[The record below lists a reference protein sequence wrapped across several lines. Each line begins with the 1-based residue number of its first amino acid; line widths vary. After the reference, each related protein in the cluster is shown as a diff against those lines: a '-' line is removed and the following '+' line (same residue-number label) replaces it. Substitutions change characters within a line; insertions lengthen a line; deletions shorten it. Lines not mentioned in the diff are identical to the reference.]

1 MSSIVVLN
9 NLPFRAHLL
18 AVCGNV
24 MHPPEMQ
31 DPLVDSGLL
40 MNWFT
45 DSISMY

>member
-1 MSSIVVLN
+1 
-9 NLPFRAHLL
+9 
-18 AVCGNV
+18 

-45 DSISMY
+45 DSISIYVLGQFSVGSSEKIMMQLQVNVHK